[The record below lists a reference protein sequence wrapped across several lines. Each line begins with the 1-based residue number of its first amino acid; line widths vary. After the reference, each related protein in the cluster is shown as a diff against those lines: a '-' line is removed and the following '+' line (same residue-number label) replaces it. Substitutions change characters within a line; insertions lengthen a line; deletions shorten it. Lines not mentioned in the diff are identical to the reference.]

1 MTGLKTNERP
11 GTRAQVRYLRMSASK
26 ARVVLNLVR
35 DKQVGDAHQILAL
48 SERLAAKEI
57 AKVLTSAIANAEH
70 NDDVPAEELY
80 ISACYADE
88 GPTLKRFRPRAR
100 GRAGA
105 IHKQTCHIT
114 VIVSRLSDD
123 ALDRLREKAAKSGAG
138 DASANRQARVAK
150 SKGEEVDEVV
160 EETPTDEVV
169 DAEAVEAEVVETE
182 AVEAEVVEETPAEA
196 EVDSNTQDSDDDGVA
211 NASDESP
218 YGPGSHALINEDP
231 DVMPEGFPI
240 KGNDQSKLYHNENSR
255 FYSRTKAE
263 IWFATD
269 EAAEAAGFSKP
280 PSQIKSESDNSG
292 DDA

>member
-35 DKQVGDAHQILAL
+35 DKQVGEAHQILAL

-57 AKVLTSAIANAEH
+57 AKVLTSAIANAGH
-70 NDDVPAEELY
+70 NDDVPAEELF

-138 DASANRQARVAK
+138 DASADRQARVAK
-150 SKGEEVDEVV
+150 SKGEDVTEVV
-160 EETPTDEVV
+160 EETVEEEV
-169 DAEAVEAEVVETE
+169 VEAEVP
-182 AVEAEVVEETPAEA
+182 EAEVEEVADVTSE
-196 EVDSNTQDSDDDGVA
+196 TQDSDNDGEV
-211 NASDESP
+211 NASDASP
-218 YGPGSHALINEDP
+218 YGDGSHALINDDP

-280 PSQIKSESDNSG
+280 PSQIKSESDNPG